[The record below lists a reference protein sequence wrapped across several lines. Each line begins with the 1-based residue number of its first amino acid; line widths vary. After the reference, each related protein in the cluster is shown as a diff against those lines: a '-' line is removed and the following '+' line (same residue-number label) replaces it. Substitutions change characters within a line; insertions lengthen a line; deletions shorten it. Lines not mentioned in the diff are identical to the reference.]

1 MNGDAKFAPIWTEN
15 KWQNVICANPLKE
28 KQSNHLD
35 NRNQIQLKN
44 EIYIIFIKF
53 FELKKKVK
61 KI

>member
-44 EIYIIFIKF
+44 EIYIIFIK
-53 FELKKKVK
+53 LKK
-61 KI
+61 ISI